1 MFFLPQSKVEQLR
14 QQFPKGTCVRCLGM
28 NDPFRPVPAGTKGTV
43 RCVDDAG
50 QIHVSWD
57 NGQGLALI
65 YGEDRFEKVL

>member
-1 MFFLPQSKVEQLR
+1 MFFLPQPKVEQLR
-14 QQFPKGTCVRCLGM
+14 KQFPKGTCVRCLSM
-28 NDPFRPVPAGTKGTV
+28 NDPFRPVPSGTKGTV
-43 RCVDDAG
+43 RCVDSAG